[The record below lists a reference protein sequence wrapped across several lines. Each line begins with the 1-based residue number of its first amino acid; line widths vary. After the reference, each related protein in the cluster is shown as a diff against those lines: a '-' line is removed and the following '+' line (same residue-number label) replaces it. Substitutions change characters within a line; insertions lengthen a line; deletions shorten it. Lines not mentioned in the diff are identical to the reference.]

1 MPVYIF
7 ASHIYYLQQ
16 YNIVNDWNMVYSI
29 LNAPLLDILNYL
41 SNSELSTFLRNGFKT
56 SRLKILK
63 KGG

>member
-7 ASHIYYLQQ
+7 ASHKYYLQQ

-41 SNSELSTFLRNGFKT
+41 SNSELSTFLRNGFKI

>member
-1 MPVYIF
+1 
-7 ASHIYYLQQ
+7 
-16 YNIVNDWNMVYSI
+16 MVYSI

-41 SNSELSTFLRNGFKT
+41 SNSELSTFLRNGFKI